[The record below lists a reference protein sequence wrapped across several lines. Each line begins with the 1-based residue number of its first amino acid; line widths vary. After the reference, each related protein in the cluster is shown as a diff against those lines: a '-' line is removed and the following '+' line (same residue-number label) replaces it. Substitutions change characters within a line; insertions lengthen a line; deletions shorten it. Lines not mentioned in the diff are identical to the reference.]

1 MKIINAKK
9 CLNRNKLEEFI
20 AAMNGVDEHL
30 EFVFKS
36 DETIKF
42 SGNQS
47 TLYTIFKNSLV
58 HDAIEAFGAETEIE
72 IVAASATMLILGED
86 VLWWTKTQRKFNQ
99 LFALTQEQREADR
112 NQSAK
117 LGLHKETIQ
126 RRASIDN
133 STYKLAVGIRKDNSI
148 VDIEAFE
155 GNQKQMKDFVNKMF
169 QRNHLRS
176 FGRCMTVFCVNYK
189 FDDDL
194 NDINNWKT
202 MQELVD
208 EGVFTK

>member
-1 MKIINAKK
+1 M
-9 CLNRNKLEEFI
+9 
-20 AAMNGVDEHL
+20 
-30 EFVFKS
+30 
-36 DETIKF
+36 
-42 SGNQS
+42 
-47 TLYTIFKNSLV
+47 